1 MSRLTDLIA
10 RAKAKDAQ
18 LGSDLEKEF
27 RALSSRRAFGLNFE
41 RHRPEAVELPGRPVR
56 KGDKV
61 RILAPRGET
70 KRGDQ
75 RLWIVTGLTRRDGG
89 TIARLEGHEEVE
101 AGHALET
108 AEAAVDD
115 LVVIAAFGDRIYPGL
130 VSTGKIERGDRAPF
144 HTVINAENYHALKA
158 LTYTHRGRIDAIYID
173 PPYNSGASDWKYNN
187 DYVGEDDQYRH
198 SKWLAF
204 IERRLLVARE
214 LLNLKNS
221 VLIVAIDD
229 KEYSR
234 LALLLEQVFP
244 DARMEMVTTVINPRG
259 KYRKGNFGRC
269 EDYLFFLMF
278 GEAVVLGE
286 ADQDYGEGASV
297 PWRTLRRSDLS
308 SARGTKKGGT
318 SQFYPIYV
326 SEAGT
331 ILQIGPPLPHSVDR
345 NSAPQIEGA
354 TAVFPIRD
362 DGTEMNWGLTGGSL
376 EDLRRKGYVRVGRH
390 TPDKPQA
397 FEISYLTS
405 GRIADIETKKATVVG
420 RNPDNSV
427 IAIYDESKIK
437 MPITSWHKPSH
448 NAEIHG
454 TDLVKSLV
462 GERGFP
468 FPKSLYAVEDSLRLF
483 LANKPDAVVLD
494 FFAGS
499 GTTAH
504 AVMRMNH
511 LDGGRRQAILTTNNE
526 VGADEQIK
534 LRKKGLRPGD
544 ADWECWGICDYI
556 TKPRVASALT
566 GLTPDGRPVEGEYKF
581 VDEFPIADGFAANA
595 EFFTLTYE
603 TPRAVDHNKAFA
615 RIAPLLW
622 MRAGSTG
629 RRIEALPERG
639 WELAEAYGLLT
650 DMDHAEVFGEAC
662 AAAEGL
668 RMAFIVT
675 NDDRRF
681 EAVCRLMPEGVE
693 PVRLYESYLTNFAFE
708 SGGGEE

>member
-18 LGSDLEKEF
+18 LGVDLEKEF

-61 RILAPRGET
+61 RILPPRDET

-75 RLWIVTGLTRRDGG
+75 RLWMVTGLKRQGDAAM
-89 TIARLEGHEEVE
+89 ARLE
-101 AGHALET
+101 ALETTDDGERET
-108 AEAAVDD
+108 AEALIAD
-115 LVVIAAFGDRIYPGL
+115 LVVIAAFGDTIYPGL
-130 VSTGKIERGDRAPF
+130 VSTGKVERGGDAPF
-144 HTVINAENYHALKA
+144 HTVITAENYHALKA
-158 LTYTHRGRIDAIYID
+158 LTYTHRGKIDAIYID

-214 LLNLKNS
+214 LLNPDDS
-221 VLIVAIDD
+221 VMIVAIDD
-229 KEYSR
+229 RECSR
-234 LALLLEQVFP
+234 LALLLEQTFP
-244 DARMEMVTTVINPRG
+244 DARIEMITSVINPRG

-269 EDYLFFLMF
+269 EDYIFFLMF
-278 GEAVVLGE
+278 GKAVVLGE
-286 ADQDYGEGASV
+286 PDEDYGEGASV

-326 SEAGT
+326 SDDDVITE
-331 ILQIGPPLPHSVDR
+331 IGAPLPHSLDR
-345 NSAPQIEGA
+345 HAAPTIQGA

-376 EDLRRKGYVRVGRH
+376 KNLLARGFVRVGRR
-390 TPDKPQA
+390 TPNKPQA
-397 FEISYLTS
+397 YEISYLTS
-405 GRIADIETKKATVVG
+405 GRIADIETKKATVIG
-420 RNPDNSV
+420 HNPDGSV

-437 MPITSWHKPSH
+437 MPISSWHKASH

-454 TDLVKSLV
+454 TDLVKSFV

-468 FPKSLYAVEDSLRLF
+468 FPKSLYAVEDCLRLF
-483 LANKPDAVVLD
+483 LSDRPDAIVLD

-504 AVMRMNH
+504 AVMRLNH
-511 LDGGRRQAILTTNNE
+511 FDGGRRQSILTTNNE
-526 VGADEQIK
+526 VGPDEQLQ
-534 LRKKGLRPGD
+534 LRKNGLRP
-544 ADWECWGICDYI
+544 ADPGWERWGICDYI
-556 TKPRVASALT
+556 TKPRIAAAIT
-566 GLTPDGRPVEGEYKF
+566 GVTPDGQPVDGEYKF
-581 VDEFPIADGFAANA
+581 INEFPIADGFEANA

-603 TPRAVDHNKAFA
+603 TPRAVDHNKAFE

-622 MRAGSTG
+622 MRAGSRG

-639 WELAEAYGLLT
+639 WELVETYGLLT
-650 DMDHAEVFGEAC
+650 DLDQAEVFAE
-662 AAAEGL
+662 AAAGL
-668 RMAFIVT
+668 KMAFVVT

-681 EAVCRLMPEGVE
+681 EAVCRLLPEGVE

-708 SGGGEE
+708 SGGDEE